1 MKSESGKCID
11 EHIYRLTVVKSQSVL
26 FAAFNL
32 IVVNVSMNISQ
43 SVSIAALCILK
54 VIHVS
59 MNISQSVSIAALC
72 NLKVVHVSM
81 NTNRYQIAIGVC
93 CCTVQFESVE

>member
-26 FAAFNL
+26 VAAFNL
-32 IVVNVSMNISQ
+32 IVVNE
-43 SVSIAALCILK
+43 
-54 VIHVS
+54 S

-81 NTNRYQIAIGVC
+81 NTNRGEIAIGVC